1 MRSGEDVGY
10 GLLIPLG
17 RADAVSEVR
26 QAERELLCIDPHLD
40 TEMVRR
46 GA

>member
-1 MRSGEDVGY
+1 VRSGEAVGY

-17 RADAVSEVR
+17 WADAVSEVR

-40 TEMVRR
+40 AEKVRR
-46 GA
+46 PA